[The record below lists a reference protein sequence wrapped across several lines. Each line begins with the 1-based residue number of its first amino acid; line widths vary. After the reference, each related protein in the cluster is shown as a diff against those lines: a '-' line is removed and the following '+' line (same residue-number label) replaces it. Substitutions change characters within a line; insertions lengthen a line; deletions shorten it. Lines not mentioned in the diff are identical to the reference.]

1 MKPSLPAVLL
11 PALFLAT
18 ALFGTDLHAQPIGK
32 YFSRV
37 DLGISGFLYSH
48 EQDYTANGID
58 EHADQTL
65 FHFGILFGFNV
76 PFLQLADHLTVGVN
90 PSFGFGLGSSGSSYY
105 TQEPTPSLSLEI
117 PWFLTMKW
125 GTDATLLGSKT
136 AIGASIGIGAQYS
149 YLIWLEGETETYN
162 YVLPTYMVE
171 LNFGKRKSEPGL
183 IKLRYT
189 ANIGSYLQQEE
200 FGDDALYENRLR
212 QSAVHLIYT
221 PGY

>member
-65 FHFGILFGFNV
+65 FHFGILFG
-76 PFLQLADHLTVGVN
+76 
-90 PSFGFGLGSSGSSYY
+90 
-105 TQEPTPSLSLEI
+105 
-117 PWFLTMKW
+117 
-125 GTDATLLGSKT
+125 
-136 AIGASIGIGAQYS
+136 
-149 YLIWLEGETETYN
+149 
-162 YVLPTYMVE
+162 
-171 LNFGKRKSEPGL
+171 
-183 IKLRYT
+183 
-189 ANIGSYLQQEE
+189 
-200 FGDDALYENRLR
+200 
-212 QSAVHLIYT
+212 
-221 PGY
+221 